1 VRVLILH
8 SRYLSGAVSGENRVV
23 ADEATLLRQ
32 AGHEV
37 RVLSAE
43 PDDRGLAAQ
52 GHAAASAVWSRRA
65 ASQVAGIVRSER
77 IEVVHAH
84 NLFPTLSPAS
94 LSAAHAAGATVVMTL
109 HNFRLLCLPAT
120 FLRDGRVC
128 EDCLGRTPWRGVVHR
143 CYRGSAAGS
152 AALATSLT
160 LHRAVRTFDRVAR
173 FLAVSAFV
181 RDKYVEAGFAPERVR
196 VKANFAWPAER
207 RRGPGDYFLFLGR
220 LAPEKGVDTIL
231 RAWAT
236 LGTRAELVVAG
247 EGPDRDALRAAAP
260 NGVRFLGAVEPGEVP
275 ALLAGARALLVPS
288 RWYEASPRTIVEG
301 YACGVPVLASRIG
314 ALPEAVADDVTGLL
328 IAPDASRA
336 WADAV
341 LRLCVDRESER
352 LGAGAFGAWNDRHS
366 PAAATAALEGAYA
379 EAVASGS

>member
-1 VRVLILH
+1 
-8 SRYLSGAVSGENRVV
+8 
-23 ADEATLLRQ
+23 
-32 AGHEV
+32 
-37 RVLSAE
+37 
-43 PDDRGLAAQ
+43 
-52 GHAAASAVWSRRA
+52 
-65 ASQVAGIVRSER
+65 
-77 IEVVHAH
+77 
-84 NLFPTLSPAS
+84 
-94 LSAAHAAGATVVMTL
+94 
-109 HNFRLLCLPAT
+109 
-120 FLRDGRVC
+120 
-128 EDCLGRTPWRGVVHR
+128 
-143 CYRGSAAGS
+143 
-152 AALATSLT
+152 LT

-260 NGVRFLGAVEPGEVP
+260 DGVRFLGAVEPGEVP

-288 RWYEASPRTIVEG
+288 RWYEASPRTIVEA